1 VANRFIFSGAIFL
14 APLPLVAQAQQ
25 VPVASMQRGA
35 ESAAVTA
42 SINTSYRLGTADK
55 VRVIVFNEPS
65 LSGEFTVS
73 DSGGLSLPLIGD
85 VNATGRTPAEVI
97 DDITSRLKNG
107 YLLNPQVSIDVLT
120 YRPFYILGEVS
131 KPGEYPFATSL
142 TVMNA
147 VARAEGYT
155 YRANKKKVFIK
166 RAGETEEKRYSLTP
180 DLKIYPGDTVRI
192 GERYF

>member
-1 VANRFIFSGAIFL
+1 MAFFPL
-14 APLPLVAQAQQ
+14 AVQARQ
-25 VPVASMQRGA
+25 ASA
-35 ESAAVTA
+35 PAALTQAGVVSTQDAA
-42 SINTSYRLGTADK
+42 SINASYRLGTADK

-97 DDITSRLKNG
+97 AEIATRLKNG

-131 KPGEYPFATSL
+131 KPGEYPFSNGL

-155 YRANKKKVFIK
+155 YRANKKKIFIK
-166 RAGETEEKRYSLTP
+166 RAGEAEEKRYPLTP
-180 DLKIYPGDTVRI
+180 DLKIYPGDTVRV

>member
-1 VANRFIFSGAIFL
+1 MALF
-14 APLPLVAQAQQ
+14 PLVAQAQQ
-25 VPVASMQRGA
+25 VPVTSMQPGG
-35 ESAAVTA
+35 ESAGSTA

-73 DSGGLSLPLIGD
+73 DSGGLSLPLIGE

-97 DDITSRLKNG
+97 ADITNRLKNG

-131 KPGEYPFATSL
+131 KPGEYPFATGL

-166 RAGETEEKRYSLTP
+166 RAGEAEEKRYSLTP